1 MRTLDLFDL
10 RGQVAM
16 VTGASSGLGVWFSR
30 GLAELGAGV
39 VLAAR
44 RAERIETLASE
55 LRGLGVKAL
64 AVPTDVT
71 SEEQVQ
77 NLVDRTLKAFGRI
90 DILVN
95 NAGMG
100 VDEGKAEDQPLS
112 VFRQVHE
119 VNLMGT
125 VICCQRIGR
134 VMLAQGE
141 GRIINVSSVHAERAD
156 RMDHSWAYCSSKA
169 AVLNLT
175 RELGHK
181 WAPRGVHVNG
191 IAPGLF
197 PTEMTEW
204 YFEDPGREAE
214 VMGSIPLH
222 RVGNEDDIKGI
233 IAFLASPASDY
244 VIGHTIVMDGGQT
257 LA

>member
-1 MRTLDLFDL
+1 MHTMNLFDL
-10 RGQVAM
+10 KGRVAI

-30 GLAELGAGV
+30 GLAELGADL

-44 RAERIETLASE
+44 RAERIEKLASE
-55 LRGLGVKAL
+55 LRELGVKAL
-64 AVPTDVT
+64 AEATDVT
-71 SEEQVQ
+71 DEDQVQ
-77 NLVDRTLKAFGRI
+77 NLVDRTMKTYGRI

-95 NAGMG
+95 NAGLG
-100 VDEGKAEDQPLS
+100 VDEGRAEDQPLS

-125 VICCQRIGR
+125 AICCQRVGR

-141 GRIINVSSVHAERAD
+141 GRIINVSSIHAMTAD
-156 RMDHSWAYCSSKA
+156 PRDHSWAYCSSKA

-175 RELGHK
+175 RELAHK

-197 PTEMTEW
+197 PTEMTGW
-204 YFEDPGREAE
+204 YFEDAEREAAVLE
-214 VMGSIPLH
+214 SIPLK
-222 RVGNEDDIKGI
+222 RVGTEEDIKGI
-233 IAFLASPASDY
+233 VAFLATPASDY
-244 VIGHTIVMDGGQT
+244 VIGHTLVIDGGQT